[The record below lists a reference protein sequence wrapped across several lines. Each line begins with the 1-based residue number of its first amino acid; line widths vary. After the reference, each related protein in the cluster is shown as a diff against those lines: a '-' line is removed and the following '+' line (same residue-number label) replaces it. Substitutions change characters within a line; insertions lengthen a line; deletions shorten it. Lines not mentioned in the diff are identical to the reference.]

1 MIKFSS
7 DEIVKICD
15 LYKNG
20 LTTYKL
26 AEMFNVSRW
35 KISNI
40 LHKNNIVV
48 NNNKDIY
55 KKYSCQLDYFKEI
68 DSEEKAYWLGFIYA
82 DGYVTEKCFGI
93 ALSIIDKDHLEKF
106 LRCINSNDKV
116 RIYNDNKGL
125 SKKDGK
131 IARIQIYNKS
141 FREELMKHGVVYHKS
156 NIKKPP
162 KIKNDLIRHFIRGYI
177 DGNGSLYKSKNKF
190 NYNYNYYLS
199 ITSTYDMLFYI
210 HQYLRNN
217 NLTHKNFVFKK
228 RKPTDTVGYIRYAG
242 NIQFYNIMNHI
253 YKDAKIY
260 LDRKYNIYQEFI
272 NNYKGRV
279 GVA

>member
-1 MIKFSS
+1 MIKFNN
-7 DEIVKICD
+7 DDIIKICE

-116 RIYNDNKGL
+116 RIYNDNKGF

-199 ITSTYDMLFYI
+199 I
-210 HQYLRNN
+210 
-217 NLTHKNFVFKK
+217 
-228 RKPTDTVGYIRYAG
+228 PTDTVGYIRYAG

-279 GVA
+279 GVV